1 MKKTTRNLVTGG
13 AGFLGSHLIDQLI
26 KKGEDVIPLAMLYSE
41 ADPENPSLWL
51 NANAKS
57 PQAKEAQ
64 QEFFDKCWCDGLVE
78 ELREADYIP
87 VAELMDLCGS
97 ELQYT

>member
-1 MKKTTRNLVTGG
+1 MLSNVET
-13 AGFLGSHLIDQLI
+13 IDRGWCTILQA
-26 KKGEDVIPLAMLYSE
+26 KKGEDVIPLAMLYTE
-41 ADPENPSLWL
+41 ADPENPSLWM

-64 QEFFDKCWCDGLVE
+64 QEFFEKCWVDGLVE
-78 ELREADYIP
+78 ELRETDYIP
-87 VAELMDLCGS
+87 VVELMELCGS